1 MHTRNMV
8 ILDEEPTDPKHGWVP
23 SERPIEIMLDYGLI
37 PLDKPRGPT
46 SHEVVA
52 WTKKL
57 LGVDK
62 AGHSGTLDPP
72 VSGLLPIGLGQSTRA
87 LSLLLLFPKEYWG
100 VMRLHSSVPRRQLDG
115 VVKEFT
121 EEIFQ
126 RPPQRSS
133 VSRQTRSRTIYELE
147 LAESQGNLH
156 LFQVLCQSGTY
167 IRKLVYD
174 IGEVLGVGATM
185 VELRRTKVGPL
196 NEEMGLVTLHQLNDA
211 VFRLKGGDE
220 VPLRKL
226 VLPIEASLGDIGRIV
241 IRDSAVDAICHGARL
256 GIPGVLAA
264 SEGIKKDD
272 TIALMSAKGELVAIG
287 KALLPTGEMRGLQRG
302 LASTTERVVM
312 KAGTYP
318 RLWKSHSKNKRIP
331 ETEHEPGV
339 RTANSVRSND

>member
-1 MHTRNMV
+1 MIV
-8 ILDEEPTDPKHGWVP
+8 LDEEPTTSEHGWVP
-23 SERPIEIMLDYGLI
+23 SERPVQVMLDYGLV

-52 WTKKL
+52 WTRRL

-87 LSLLLLFPKEYWG
+87 LSLLLMFPKEYRG
-100 VMRLHSSVPRRQLDG
+100 VMRLHSPVPGRQLEG

-121 EEIFQ
+121 AEIFQ

-133 VSRQTRSRTIYELE
+133 VSRQTRSRTVYELE
-147 LAESQGNLH
+147 LTESRGNLY
-156 LFQVLCQSGTY
+156 LFRVVCQSGTY
-167 IRKLVYD
+167 VRKLIYD

-196 NEEMGLVTLHQLNDA
+196 TEEKGLVTLHQLNDA
-211 VFRLKGGDE
+211 VFRLKEGSE
-220 VPLRKL
+220 EPIRML
-226 VLPIEASLGDIGRIV
+226 VLPIEDSLGDIGRIV
-241 IRDSAVDAICHGARL
+241 VRDSAVDAICHGARL

-272 TIALMSAKGELVAIG
+272 TVALMSGKGELVAIG
-287 KALLPTGEMRGLQRG
+287 KALLPAEEMRGLQRG

-312 KAGTYP
+312 KSGTYP
-318 RLWKSHSKNKRIP
+318 RLWKTHSKHKHP
-331 ETEHEPGV
+331 PGTESKPGV
-339 RTANSVRSND
+339 QAPNPVPSND